1 MKAPGPRVSDHAVL
15 RFLER
20 EGGLDVEA
28 VRRAMAAS
36 IARAV
41 AVADKLDGASY
52 KVVTTGVTFV
62 VEGGVV
68 VTVVPNRSGR
78 HR

>member
-41 AVADKLDGASY
+41 AAADRLDGTDY
-52 KVVTTGVTFV
+52 RIVTERVTFV
-62 VEGGVV
+62 VTGGTV
-68 VTVVPNRSGR
+68 VTVVPSTRR
-78 HR
+78 